1 MLSRTDT
8 VEIWHVWLD
17 YGYYEYDKRPIIK
30 KKTLHKDEISPENIR
45 EIDNAVIWE
54 NPNSIRPIFYC
65 LEIIK

>member
-1 MLSRTDT
+1 
-8 VEIWHVWLD
+8 LD

-54 NPNSIRPIFYC
+54 NPNSIRPVFYC